1 VAERAATFCGEQLE
15 TLAQRTTENARRCFG
30 PRLDAAL

>member
-1 VAERAATFCGEQLE
+1 LLGEDLG

-30 PRLDAAL
+30 RRIDGAL